1 MKFRIQDGSSSVTKS
16 SRKETAQSLIDYN
29 NTEAPRPGEQDWVS
43 RPEVGNGN
51 TPWRGIVYGNDMF
64 VVCGTSAPLI
74 MYSGDGVSWFDDSA
88 NTLVNKDWVAIA
100 YGNGKFVSV
109 CKNLN
114 GDSNFAAYSTSATDW
129 VASNSYT
136 PAVNDEERDWLDVT
150 FGAGKF
156 VAVADDDPT
165 VGSGATAGYRVMYSE
180 DGVTWQF
187 THAGPT
193 TQSRTNAWRGVT
205 YGNGKFVAVSET
217 GDGNQ
222 AMYSYDGINWLSG
235 TTPAG
240 SQEWSG
246 VCYANGLFVAVA
258 QTGDI
263 RVMTSIDGITW
274 THVERT
280 PNITR
285 WLRVRY
291 GNGVFVAFGFSGTE
305 GKIIT
310 SRDGFVWT
318 ERTAPDQSW
327 SDGAYG
333 KGIHVTIGFS
343 GDNRVAT
350 SGVYEY

>member
-1 MKFRIQDGSSSVTKS
+1 MSFSIRSALGSTTESYIVETTQD
-16 SRKETAQSLIDYN
+16 IINYN
-29 NTEAPRPGEQDWVS
+29 NTGAPRPGEQDWVS
-43 RPEVGNGN
+43 RQEVGNGN
-51 TPWRGIVYGNDMF
+51 TSWRGIVYANDMF
-64 VVCGTSAPLI
+64 VVCGTSTPLI
-74 MYSGDGVSWFDDSA
+74 MYSGDGVSWFDYSA
-88 NTLVNKDWVAIA
+88 NTLVNKDWMAIA
-100 YGNGKFVSV
+100 YGNGKFVTV

-114 GDSNFAAYSTSATDW
+114 GDTNFAAYTTSATTDW
-129 VASNSYT
+129 VPSSSGT

-165 VGSGATAGYRVMYSE
+165 PGSGASAGYRVMYSE
-180 DGVTWQF
+180 DGVTWTF
-187 THAGPT
+187 TPAA
-193 TQSRTNAWRGVT
+193 SLTNGWRGVT

-217 GDGNQ
+217 GDGDQ
-222 AMYSYDGINWLSG
+222 AMYSYDGIQWVAG

-274 THVERT
+274 TYVDSCPSVT
-280 PNITR
+280 K

-291 GNGVFVAFGFSGTE
+291 GNGVFVAFGYSGTE
-305 GKIIT
+305 AKIMT

-318 ERTAPDQSW
+318 DRTAPNQSW

-333 KGIHVTIGFS
+333 KGLFVTIGFS

-350 SGVYEY
+350 SGVYES